1 MALRVGHSCVDRE
14 MEEDS
19 SRGDVCA
26 RKLESETG
34 AVAADAPLMEEEGSA
49 LMVDVAALME
59 EEGSALMVDV
69 AALMLEEG
77 SALMVDV
84 AALMLEE
91 GSALMVDV
99 AALRVTPLDGGAELE
114 EIQFS
119 ASLRL

>member
-1 MALRVGHSCVDRE
+1 MALRVGHSCVARE

-34 AVAADAPLMEEEGSA
+34 AGAADAP
-49 LMVDVAALME
+49 
-59 EEGSALMVDV
+59 
-69 AALMLEEG
+69 LMLEEG
-77 SALMVDV
+77 SALMIDV
-84 AALMLEE
+84 AP
-91 GSALMVDV
+91 
-99 AALRVTPLDGGAELE
+99 LRATPLDGGAELE

>member
-1 MALRVGHSCVDRE
+1 MALRVGHSCVARE
-14 MEEDS
+14 MEENS

-26 RKLESETG
+26 RKLDSETG
-34 AVAADAPLMEEEGSA
+34 AGAADAP
-49 LMVDVAALME
+49 
-59 EEGSALMVDV
+59 
-69 AALMLEEG
+69 LMLEEG

-84 AALMLEE
+84 APLMLEE

-99 AALRVTPLDGGAELE
+99 APLMLEEGSALMVDVAPLRATPLDGGAELE